1 MSTDVWVDPAIIP
14 WPSVWFYQ
22 MSALQKCG
30 GYLELE
36 FHRLWTV
43 NQTDGSQGRK
53 CFQKILQ
60 ILFEFQD
67 QNTVFLSYEDY
78 YRYYRINKVTT
89 KMIQYF
95 QKPRTWSLSS
105 DASMWVPVCV
115 CHFSWSDSRYIC
127 GIQFSHS
134 EQSLEKCL
142 DFAPGLKAS
151 YLKHHMW
158 KNPSYTLYFIQL
170 LWSKTWTRCREAV
183 MGCRSVLWKEKIKK
197 KLNWIWASA
206 HLPDRKTRPCE
217 KHVLS
222 VKRLLYKLLLSCR
235 NTGSVIPFLL
245 R

>member
-1 MSTDVWVDPAIIP
+1 MWRGFGIRIP
-14 WPSVWFYQ
+14 P
-22 MSALQKCG
+22 
-30 GYLELE
+30 
-36 FHRLWTV
+36 TV
-43 NQTDGSQGRK
+43 NCQSDGRFTGEEMFPENSADTVWISGPENSVS
-53 CFQKILQ
+53 ILW
-60 ILFEFQD
+60 
-67 QNTVFLSYEDY
+67 
-78 YRYYRINKVTT
+78 RYRINGVVTT

-170 LWSKTWTRCREAV
+170 LWCKTWSRCREAV

-217 KHVLS
+217 KRVLS